1 MQGQFH
7 NESDSLTT
15 YFAIVELF
23 MFDYNKNFLC
33 VFDNSY
39 LIINDLNLDAT
50 SFFFETSFYWIY
62 SSPFFLV
69 KELELFCILV
79 NEL

>member
-1 MQGQFH
+1 
-7 NESDSLTT
+7 
-15 YFAIVELF
+15 
-23 MFDYNKNFLC
+23 MFDYNKYFLR

-50 SFFFETSFYWIY
+50 GFCFETYFYWIY

-69 KELELFCILV
+69 KELEPFCILV
-79 NEL
+79 